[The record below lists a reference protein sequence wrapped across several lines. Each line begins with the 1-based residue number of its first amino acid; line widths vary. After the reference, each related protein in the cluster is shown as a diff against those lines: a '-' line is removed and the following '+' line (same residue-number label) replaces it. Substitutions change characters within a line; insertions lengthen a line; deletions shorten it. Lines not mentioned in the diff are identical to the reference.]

1 MPTSRERIVFEGVV
15 AGLLA
20 YGVVAVI
27 FAAADILLGR
37 PLFATP
43 SVIGSLL
50 FFGAHG
56 SPAGSIDPAVL
67 IRPGPVAAANGV
79 HILLSLALGLVAAL
93 LVEET
98 ERHPQFFYVTF
109 LVVVLFLFASTAVL
123 LGVPSAVTR
132 AAPWAVTLLANAAGL
147 AVAGLYLW
155 RAHPRLRARVDALA
169 GSEEEPEAAS
179 TLPA

>member
-1 MPTSRERIVFEGVV
+1 MFEGLV

-20 YGVVAVI
+20 YVAVALV
-27 FAAADILLGR
+27 FAAADLLLGR

-43 SVIGSLL
+43 AIIGNLL
-50 FFGAHG
+50 FFGGREAAPVV
-56 SPAGSIDPAVL
+56 SA
-67 IRPGPVAAANGV
+67 GPVAAANGV
-79 HILLSLALGLVAAL
+79 HLLLAVGLGLVAAL

-123 LGVPSAVTR
+123 LGIPSAVR
-132 AAPWAVTLLANAAGL
+132 KAAPWVVTLIANAAGL

-155 RAHPRLRARVDALA
+155 RAHPRLRSRLDELS
-169 GSEEEPEAAS
+169 GGEETPEAA
-179 TLPA
+179 AR